1 MDQNKELQEL
11 KSELNQANSLL
22 QEAHKRIKELEKDLD
37 EEKQKSSSIMKQ
49 SLREKEELLVKI
61 SALKQ
66 EQGQHKVK
74 DCQDASVQFDYLIP
88 HSDSLDSSFITVGS
102 KLFHLQ
108 GDTHRSFQWEKYG
121 FRLHC
126 PEGAVS
132 KDTEVAVTAIAGG
145 NFIVPKGTMLV
156 SAVYA
161 ISVSKPLLQPLVIEM
176 QHCVDLRY
184 EGQTRCL
191 KFVETPMKYPY
202 QFIPIEGGSFRVGN
216 RYGSL
221 TAIKFCLNAI
231 VAEMSNGDRD
241 SSKNLETP
249 SEDSKHDVMET
260 DTSGVDGGHQ

>member
-1 MDQNKELQEL
+1 MILRDYAHVRVSFL
-11 KSELNQANSLL
+11 ANSPIIEISSNWQNSHKLVDPIHVHCTLKTFKLVSIYHVSLL
-22 QEAHKRIKELEKDLD
+22 
-37 EEKQKSSSIMKQ
+37 
-49 SLREKEELLVKI
+49 
-61 SALKQ
+61 
-66 EQGQHKVK
+66 
-74 DCQDASVQFDYLIP
+74 FT
-88 HSDSLDSSFITVGS
+88 DSLDSSFITVGH

-184 EGQTRCL
+184 EGQTHCL

-202 QFIPIEGGSFRVGN
+202 QFIPIEGGSFSVGN

-221 TAIKFCLNAI
+221 KATKFCLNAI
-231 VAEMSNGDRD
+231 VAEMSNGDRH
-241 SSKNLETP
+241 SKDLETP
-249 SEDSKHDVMET
+249 SEGIGS
-260 DTSGVDGGHQ
+260 